1 MFIYTRM
8 EVIMAKDMFPLWLQ
22 ILVYALLICIALWIF
37 KSAIKDL
44 ITVLFSKTV
53 TTTATLKVKEAQQ
66 FVDKRMYV
74 TQGGSGVAGG
84 IAQKGLE
91 YTLLFEDSNGHDIQF
106 NVAKDIY
113 DIAVE
118 GSKGTLIYKGNR
130 YISFDGAT
138 KGTVVRDDINHND
151 FVGLN
156 KKF

>member
-1 MFIYTRM
+1 MTK
-8 EVIMAKDMFPLWLQ
+8 EMFPLWLQ

-44 ITVLFSKTV
+44 FTILFSKTV

-66 FVDKRMYV
+66 FVDKKMYV
-74 TQGGSGVAGG
+74 TQGGGGVASG

-91 YTLLFEDSNGHDIQF
+91 YTLIFEDSSGRDIEF
-106 NVAKDIY
+106 NVAKDVY
-113 DIAVE
+113 DVAVE
-118 GSKGTLIYKGNR
+118 EAQGKLVYKGNR
-130 YISFDGAT
+130 YISFDGET
-138 KGTVVRDDINHND
+138 KGTVLKDEINHND